1 MQIVKWSDDFKIGE
15 AEIDKEHW
23 GLFALIN
30 ELGDRRAQGAIQA
43 SIESTIEALVDYI
56 DVHFEHEER
65 LLQEAN
71 YPGLEAHKK
80 LHAALSRQ
88 VNEFR
93 DDFLRAPEAFDHDE
107 FMAFLSNWLSE
118 HIIIEDMEYAAFL
131 KP

>member
-71 YPGLEAHKK
+71 YT
-80 LHAALSRQ
+80 SRL
-88 VNEFR
+88 NC
-93 DDFLRAPEAFDHDE
+93 
-107 FMAFLSNWLSE
+107 
-118 HIIIEDMEYAAFL
+118 
-131 KP
+131 